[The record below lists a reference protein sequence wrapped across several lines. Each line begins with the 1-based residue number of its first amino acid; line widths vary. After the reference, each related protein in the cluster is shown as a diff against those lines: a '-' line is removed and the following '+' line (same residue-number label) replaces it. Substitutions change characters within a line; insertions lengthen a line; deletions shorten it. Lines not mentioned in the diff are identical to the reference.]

1 LGCNLRKFPLADKSS
16 ESFQN
21 SKDDFYAKF
30 ISITRS
36 LNETVA
42 QEVGM
47 EKLCDIFI
55 TDFNRLF
62 EAQKILLLFIDD
74 DLDQFYLKRAF
85 VQNKILSGPK
95 KLLNWHETPLE
106 KFLTNQA
113 PSKVV
118 QRLNADF
125 LHPLLPEDW
134 YQDKTIKQ
142 TEELVFFPLIAENR
156 IKGVLAVDI
165 PKNQEAAMHFDYGS
179 AFCGWLAVTMDYA
192 WHFEKMQNFNVLLEK
207 QVELRTQELKRA
219 QIQLIQQEKMAGLGQ
234 LTAGIAHEINN
245 PLAFV
250 SNNVALIKED
260 LLITSILADFEKL
273 KEFGSGTSSETS
285 ISEREKNQLLLLRKL
300 SSITY
305 FKTDVQE
312 FNKELETLTLEVE
325 KQNLMRKF
333 LDYAFQFLQTTLVS
347 PTQRLNK
354 NLELLEDTLNGL
366 ERTKKIVLD
375 LRNFSRLDEAE
386 FQFADIDEGVVNTVN
401 IIKHLAKGKNITLIT
416 NLTIRSLIPCFPSQ
430 LNQVIMNLVVN
441 AIQASSANSK
451 VLISSRL
458 FSDYVQIEVQ
468 DFGVGIPT
476 EYLTKIFDP
485 YFTTK
490 PFGEGTGLGL
500 SLSYQIIEDHKG
512 TILVNSTVGEGTIF
526 TLKIPFSERKPIP

>member
-1 LGCNLRKFPLADKSS
+1 MADKES

-85 VQNKILSGPK
+85 IQNKILSGPK
-95 KLLNWHETPLE
+95 KLLNWHNTPLE
-106 KFLTNQA
+106 IFLTNQA
-113 PSKVV
+113 PSKDV

-125 LHPLLPEDW
+125 LQPLLPEGW
-134 YQDKTIKQ
+134 YHDKTHKQ
-142 TEELVFFPLIAENR
+142 TEVLVFFPLIAENR
-156 IKGVLAVDI
+156 IKGVLAVDL

-207 QVELRTQELKRA
+207 QVELRTQELKKA

-250 SNNVALIKED
+250 SNNVALLKED
-260 LLITSILADFEKL
+260 LLVSSILDDFEKL
-273 KEFGSGTSSETS
+273 KEYGACNSSEAS
-285 ISEREKNQLLLLRKL
+285 IAVKEKEQLLLLKKI

-305 FKTDVQE
+305 FKTDILE
-312 FNKELETLTLEVE
+312 LDKELATLTIEIE
-325 KQNLMRKF
+325 KKNLISKF
-333 LDYAFQFLQTTLVS
+333 LDYAFQSLQKKLLP
-347 PTQRLNK
+347 PTQRLNR
-354 NLELLEDTLNGL
+354 NLELLEDALNGL

-386 FQFADIDEGVVNTVN
+386 FQFADIDEGILNTVN
-401 IIKHLAKGKNITLIT
+401 IIKHLAKGKNITLETSLSIH
-416 NLTIRSLIPCFPSQ
+416 SLIPCFPSQ

-451 VLISSRL
+451 VLISSKL
-458 FSDYVQIEVQ
+458 FTNSIQIEVQ
-468 DFGVGIPT
+468 DFGVGIPS
-476 EYLTKIFDP
+476 ENLTKIFDP

-500 SLSYQIIEDHKG
+500 SLSYQIIEEHKG
-512 TILVNSTVGEGTIF
+512 TIFVNSIVGEGTIF
-526 TLKIPFSERKPIP
+526 TLKIPFSERKPVP